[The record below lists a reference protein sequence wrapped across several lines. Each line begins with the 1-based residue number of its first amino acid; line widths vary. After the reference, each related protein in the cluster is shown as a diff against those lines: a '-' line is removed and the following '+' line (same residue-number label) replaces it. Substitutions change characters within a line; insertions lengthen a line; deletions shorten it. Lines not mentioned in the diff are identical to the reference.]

1 MEFPFAGRVFRI
13 VEKWPKMYS
22 SNFCKT
28 EITIKCLNIKRERER
43 QRVRKRNVSCYVVQL
58 KPVPQILSYEGE
70 LITFRF

>member
-1 MEFPFAGRVFRI
+1 MKFPFPGRVFHI
-13 VEKWPKMYS
+13 VEKWPKMYP

-43 QRVRKRNVSCYVVQL
+43 VRKRNVSCYVVQL
-58 KPVPQILSYEGE
+58 KPVPQILFYEGE